1 MSNLNVKI
9 INLKVKLI
17 LHLSHCVIAGVQ
29 GSPFKKRL
37 EHRGLEDLDNLKF
50 SSSLHLEPLNYYHC
64 QGRGR
69 TVQRNSCTGP
79 SAFTSLMQA
88 TSMTA
93 TRQVSPWKWLYRS
106 DQGIRKL
113 RILQV

>member
-69 TVQRNSCTGP
+69 TQLLYWSVRLYKFNAGNIHDSNKTGQP
-79 SAFTSLMQA
+79 ME
-88 TSMTA
+88 M
-93 TRQVSPWKWLYRS
+93 VVP
-106 DQGIRKL
+106 
-113 RILQV
+113 V